1 MNLESTQTQILFFR
15 SIQNAVAKLYRS
27 GKVSSIS
34 KICGLDAAYKNDSA
48 TAAAV
53 IWQIDKGVI
62 EKSVEVS
69 RPFFP
74 YVPTLLYAR
83 EAPLLLSAYRNLKTV
98 PDLVLVDGHGLA
110 HPRRAGLATIMG
122 ILLDLPT
129 VGVAKR
135 LLVGE
140 VENSCKVV
148 SKILY
153 EGRCV
158 GYRVK
163 PKGSRAFYVSP
174 GHRIGLNGV
183 RRIIQLLGLRYP
195 DALKEA
201 DSLARSWREA
211 AED

>member
-1 MNLESTQTQILFFR
+1 MNLEYAEAQIFFFKA
-15 SIQNAVAKLYRS
+15 IQSAIAKLYRS
-27 GKVSSIS
+27 GKVPSVS
-34 KICGLDAAYKNDSA
+34 KICGLDVAYKNDSA

-62 EKSVEVS
+62 EKSMIRS

-83 EAPLLLSAYRNLKTV
+83 EAPLLLSAYTNLKTV

-110 HPRRAGLATIMG
+110 HPRRAGLATIIG

-129 VGVAKR
+129 IGVAKR

-140 VENSCKVV
+140 VEDSGKVIA
-148 SKILY
+148 KILY

-163 PKGSRAFYVSP
+163 PEGSRAFFVSP
-174 GHRIGLNGV
+174 GHRIGLSGV

-195 DALKEA
+195 DVLKEA
-201 DSLARSWREA
+201 DSLARSWR
-211 AED
+211 